1 MKMFYKYLTY
11 CLQDIRFKKI
21 LFWVVACFMVTLQLL
36 AVLPIMSAATRW
48 HTVKDFIVASQY
60 EYFYIPIF
68 LILLAPFSSKDNE
81 WQLLRRYRH
90 RQQIAT
96 YKVCFVLMVT
106 AFFTVIVFGSSMFS
120 TSLAKWL
127 FSPYIT
133 NYSALL
139 LYVPEPKEH
148 GSLLY
153 FIYMFYCVT
162 AIFGLLY
169 IVFQQLF
176 KNNFISA
183 IIVMILGM
191 LDRYIKHFVYI
202 AFNISEFT
210 SPIST
215 FLILIAVMVLLI
227 NAIYYLVNKLD
238 FYVRDDDS

>member
-1 MKMFYKYLTY
+1 MFYKYLTY
-11 CLQDIRFKKI
+11 CLQDIRLKKL
-21 LFWVVACFMVTLQLL
+21 LFWIVACFMIMLHLFE
-36 AVLPIMSAATRW
+36 VLPITSVANRW
-48 HTVKDFIVASQY
+48 HTLKDFIVASRY
-60 EYFYIPIF
+60 EHFYIPV
-68 LILLAPFSSKDNE
+68 LLLLLAPFSSKDND
-81 WQLLRRYRH
+81 WLLLRRYRH
-90 RQQIAT
+90 RQQFAS
-96 YKVCFVLMVT
+96 YKICFVFIVT
-106 AFFTVIVFGSSMFS
+106 AFFTAIVFGSSLLS

-127 FSPYIT
+127 FSPYLT

-139 LYVPEPKEH
+139 LYVPEPKEN

-191 LDRYIKHFVYI
+191 LDRYIKHFVFI
-202 AFNISEFT
+202 AFHKSEYT
-210 SPIST
+210 SPISS
-215 FLILIAVMVLLI
+215 FFILVAVTILLI
-227 NAIYYLVNKLD
+227 NAIHYLVNKLD

>member
-1 MKMFYKYLTY
+1 MKMYYKYYTY
-11 CLQDIRFKKI
+11 CLQDIRLKKL
-21 LFWVVACFMVTLQLL
+21 LFWIVACFMITLHLL
-36 AVLPIMSAATRW
+36 EVLPFMSVATRW
-48 HTVKDFIVASQY
+48 HTVKDFILASLY

-68 LILLAPFSSKDNE
+68 LILLAPFSAKDND
-81 WQLLRRYRH
+81 WLLLRRFRH
-90 RQQIAT
+90 RQQFAS
-96 YKVCFVLMVT
+96 YKICFVFIVT
-106 AFFTVIVFGSSMFS
+106 AFFTAVAFGSSMLS

-139 LYVPEPKEH
+139 LYVPEPNGN

-153 FIYMFYCVT
+153 FMYMFYCVT

-183 IIVMILGM
+183 IVVMVLGM

-202 AFNISEFT
+202 AFNKTEFT

-215 FLILIAVMVLLI
+215 FFIIVAIMILLI
-227 NAIYYLVNKLD
+227 NTIHYLVNKLD

>member
-1 MKMFYKYLTY
+1 MFYKYLLY
-11 CLQDIRFKKI
+11 CIQDIRLKKV
-21 LFWVVACFMVTLQLL
+21 LFGIVACFIISLHLFE
-36 AVLPIMSAATRW
+36 VLPITSVATRW
-48 HTVKDFIVASQY
+48 RTLKDFILASRY

-68 LILLAPFSSKDNE
+68 LILLAPFSAKDND
-81 WQLLRRYRH
+81 WLLLRRFRH
-90 RQQIAT
+90 RQQFAS
-96 YKVCFVLMVT
+96 YKICFVFIVT
-106 AFFTVIVFGSSMFS
+106 AFFTAVAFGSSMLS

-139 LYVPEPKEH
+139 LYVPEPNGN

-183 IIVMILGM
+183 IVVMVLGM

-202 AFNISEFT
+202 AFNKTEFT

-215 FLILIAVMVLLI
+215 FFIIVAIMILLI
-227 NAIYYLVNKLD
+227 NTIHYLVNKLD

>member
-1 MKMFYKYLTY
+1 MFYKYLLY
-11 CLQDIRFKKI
+11 CIQDIRLKKV
-21 LFWVVACFMVTLQLL
+21 LFGIVACFIISLHLFE
-36 AVLPIMSAATRW
+36 VLPITSVATRW
-48 HTVKDFIVASQY
+48 HTLKDFILASLY

-68 LILLAPFSSKDNE
+68 LILLAPFSAKDND
-81 WQLLRRYRH
+81 WLLLRRFRH
-90 RQQIAT
+90 RQQFAS
-96 YKVCFVLMVT
+96 YKICFVFIVT
-106 AFFTVIVFGSSMFS
+106 AFFTAVVFGSSMLS

-139 LYVPEPKEH
+139 LYVPEPKGN

-153 FIYMFYCVT
+153 FMYMFYCVT

-183 IIVMILGM
+183 IVVMVLGM

-202 AFNISEFT
+202 AFNKTEFT

-215 FLILIAVMVLLI
+215 FFIIVAIMILLI
-227 NAIYYLVNKLD
+227 NTIHYLVNKLD

>member
-1 MKMFYKYLTY
+1 MKMFYKYCTY
-11 CLQDIRFKKI
+11 CRQDIRLKKL
-21 LFWVVACFMVTLQLL
+21 LFWIVACFMITLHLL
-36 AVLPIMSAATRW
+36 EVLPFMSVATRW
-48 HTVKDFIVASQY
+48 HTLKDFILASLY

-68 LILLAPFSSKDNE
+68 LILLAPFSAKDND
-81 WQLLRRYRH
+81 WLLLRRFRH
-90 RQQIAT
+90 RQQFAT
-96 YKVCFVLMVT
+96 YKICFVFIVT
-106 AFFTVIVFGSSMFS
+106 AFFTAVAFGSSMLS

-139 LYVPEPKEH
+139 LYVPEPKGN

-153 FIYMFYCVT
+153 FMYMFYCVT

-183 IIVMILGM
+183 IVVMVLGM

-202 AFNISEFT
+202 AFNKTEFT

-215 FLILIAVMVLLI
+215 FFIIVAIMILLI
-227 NAIYYLVNKLD
+227 NTIHYLVNKLD

>member
-1 MKMFYKYLTY
+1 MKMYYKYFTY
-11 CLQDIRFKKI
+11 CLQDIRLKKL
-21 LFWVVACFMVTLQLL
+21 LFWIVACFMITVHLL
-36 AVLPIMSAATRW
+36 EVLPIMSVATRW
-48 HTVKDFIVASQY
+48 HTLKDFILASLY

-68 LILLAPFSSKDNE
+68 LILLAPFSSKDND
-81 WQLLRRYRH
+81 WLLLRRYRL
-90 RQQIAT
+90 RQQFAS
-96 YKVCFVLMVT
+96 YKVCFVFIVT
-106 AFFTVIVFGSSMFS
+106 AFFTAIVFGSSMLS

-139 LYVPEPKEH
+139 LYVPEPKEN

-183 IIVMILGM
+183 ILVMILGM
-191 LDRYIKHFVYI
+191 LDRYIKHFVFI
-202 AFNISEFT
+202 AFNKSEFT

-215 FLILIAVMVLLI
+215 FFILVAVMILLI
-227 NAIYYLVNKLD
+227 NAIHYLVNKLD

>member
-1 MKMFYKYLTY
+1 MFYKYLLY
-11 CLQDIRFKKI
+11 CIQDIRLKKV
-21 LFWVVACFMVTLQLL
+21 LFGIVACFIISLHLFE
-36 AVLPIMSAATRW
+36 VLPITSVATRW
-48 HTVKDFIVASQY
+48 HTLKDFILASRY

-68 LILLAPFSSKDNE
+68 LILLAPFSAKDND
-81 WQLLRRYRH
+81 WLLLRRYRH
-90 RQQIAT
+90 RRQFAT
-96 YKVCFVLMVT
+96 YKICFVFIVT
-106 AFFTVIVFGSSMFS
+106 AFFTAVAFGSSMLS

-139 LYVPEPKEH
+139 LYVPEPKGN

-153 FIYMFYCVT
+153 FMYMFYCVT

-183 IIVMILGM
+183 IVVMVLGM

-202 AFNISEFT
+202 AFNKTEFT

-215 FLILIAVMVLLI
+215 FFIIVAIMILLI
-227 NAIYYLVNKLD
+227 NTIHYLVNKLD

>member
-1 MKMFYKYLTY
+1 MKMYYKYCAY
-11 CLQDIRFKKI
+11 CLQDIRLKKL
-21 LFWVVACFMVTLQLL
+21 LFWIVACFMITLHLL
-36 AVLPIMSAATRW
+36 EVLPIMSVATRW
-48 HTVKDFIVASQY
+48 HTLKDFILASLY

-68 LILLAPFSSKDNE
+68 LILLAPFSSKDND
-81 WQLLRRYRH
+81 WLLLKRYRH
-90 RQQIAT
+90 RRQFAS
-96 YKVCFVLMVT
+96 YKVCFVFIVT
-106 AFFTVIVFGSSMFS
+106 AFFTAIVFGSSMLS

-153 FIYMFYCVT
+153 FSYMFYCVT

-191 LDRYIKHFVYI
+191 LDRYIKHFVFI
-202 AFNISEFT
+202 AFNYSEFT

-215 FLILIAVMVLLI
+215 FFILVAVMILLI
-227 NAIYYLVNKLD
+227 NAIHYLVNKLD

>member
-1 MKMFYKYLTY
+1 MKMFYKYYTY
-11 CLQDIRFKKI
+11 CLMDIRLKWM
-21 LFWVVACFMVTLQLL
+21 LFWIVAIFMIMLQMM
-36 AVLPIMSAATRW
+36 AVFPITSALTTW
-48 HTVKDFIVASQY
+48 HTLKDFILASRY
-60 EYFYIPIF
+60 ENFYTLLF
-68 LILLAPFSSKDNE
+68 LILLAPFSSKDND
-81 WQLLRRYRH
+81 WLLLRRFRH
-90 RQQIAT
+90 RQQFAS
-96 YKVCFVLMVT
+96 YKICFVFIVT
-106 AFFTVIVFGSSMFS
+106 AFFTAVVFGSSMLS

-139 LYVPEPKEH
+139 LYVPEPKEN

-183 IIVMILGM
+183 IVVMILGM

-202 AFNISEFT
+202 AFNKTEFA

-215 FLILIAVMVLLI
+215 FFILVAVMILLI
-227 NAIYYLVNKLD
+227 NTIHYLVNKLD

>member
-1 MKMFYKYLTY
+1 MKMFYKYCTY
-11 CLQDIRFKKI
+11 CLQDIRLKKL
-21 LFWVVACFMVTLQLL
+21 LFWIVGCFMFMLHLFE
-36 AVLPIMSAATRW
+36 VLPITSVATRW
-48 HTVKDFIVASQY
+48 HTVKDFILASQY

-90 RQQIAT
+90 RQQYAT
-96 YKVCFVLMVT
+96 YKICFVFIVT
-106 AFFTVIVFGSSMFS
+106 AFFTAIVFGSSLLS
-120 TSLAKWL
+120 TSLAKSL
-127 FSPYIT
+127 FSPYLT

-139 LYVPEPKEH
+139 LYVPEPKEN

-191 LDRYIKHFVYI
+191 LDRYIKHFVFI
-202 AFNISEFT
+202 AFHKSEYT
-210 SPIST
+210 SPISS
-215 FLILIAVMVLLI
+215 FFILVAVTILLI
-227 NAIYYLVNKLD
+227 NAIHYLVNKLD

>member
-1 MKMFYKYLTY
+1 MFYKYLTY
-11 CLQDIRFKKI
+11 CLQDIRLKKL
-21 LFWVVACFMVTLQLL
+21 LFWIVACFMIMLHLFE
-36 AVLPIMSAATRW
+36 VLPITSVANRW
-48 HTVKDFIVASQY
+48 HTLKDFIVASRY
-60 EYFYIPIF
+60 EHFYIPVF
-68 LILLAPFSSKDNE
+68 LLLLAPFSSKDND
-81 WQLLRRYRH
+81 WLLLRRYRH
-90 RQQIAT
+90 RQQFAS
-96 YKVCFVLMVT
+96 YKICFVFIVT
-106 AFFTVIVFGSSMFS
+106 AFFTAIVFGSSLLS
-120 TSLAKWL
+120 TSLAKSL

-139 LYVPEPKEH
+139 LYVPEPKEN

-191 LDRYIKHFVYI
+191 LDRYIKHFVFI
-202 AFNISEFT
+202 AFHKSEYT
-210 SPIST
+210 SPISS
-215 FLILIAVMVLLI
+215 FFILVAVTILLI
-227 NAIYYLVNKLD
+227 NAIHYLVNKLD

>member
-1 MKMFYKYLTY
+1 MFYKYLTY
-11 CLQDIRFKKI
+11 CLQDIRLKKL
-21 LFWVVACFMVTLQLL
+21 LFWIVACFMIMLHLFE
-36 AVLPIMSAATRW
+36 VLPITSVANRW
-48 HTVKDFIVASQY
+48 HTLKDFIVASRY
-60 EYFYIPIF
+60 EHFYIPVF
-68 LILLAPFSSKDNE
+68 LLLLAPFSSKDND
-81 WQLLRRYRH
+81 WLLLRRYRH
-90 RQQIAT
+90 RQQYAT
-96 YKVCFVLMVT
+96 YKICFVFIVT
-106 AFFTVIVFGSSMFS
+106 AFFTAIVFGSSLLS
-120 TSLAKWL
+120 TSLAKSL

-139 LYVPEPKEH
+139 LYVPEPKEN

-191 LDRYIKHFVYI
+191 LDRYIKHFVFI
-202 AFNISEFT
+202 AFHKSEYT
-210 SPIST
+210 SPISS
-215 FLILIAVMVLLI
+215 FFILVAVTILLI
-227 NAIYYLVNKLD
+227 NAIHYLVNKLD

>member
-1 MKMFYKYLTY
+1 MKMYYKYCAY
-11 CLQDIRFKKI
+11 CLQDIRLKRM
-21 LFWVVACFMVTLQLL
+21 LFWIVAIFIIMLQLI
-36 AVLPIMSAATRW
+36 AVFPITSAVTTW
-48 HTVKDFIVASQY
+48 HTLKDFILASRY
-60 EYFYIPIF
+60 ENYYTLLF
-68 LILLAPFSSKDNE
+68 LILVAPFSSKDND
-81 WQLLRRYRH
+81 WLLLRRYRH

-96 YKVCFVLMVT
+96 YKICFVFIVT
-106 AFFTVIVFGSSMFS
+106 AFFTAIVFGSSMLS

-127 FSPYIT
+127 FYPYIT

-139 LYVPEPKEH
+139 LYVPEPKEN

-191 LDRYIKHFVYI
+191 LDRYIKHFVFI
-202 AFNISEFT
+202 AFNKSEFT

-215 FLILIAVMVLLI
+215 FFMLVAVMILLI
-227 NAIYYLVNKLD
+227 NAIHYLVNKLN